1 MLTIERTH
9 LNIFWFKHKDLK

>member
-9 LNIFWFKHKDLK
+9 LNIFWFKH